1 MFGRDYKSDPMG
13 QYLHVSSCGSLRK
26 KGIAKIKRLQK
37 QGEPPIYMTRG
48 EKEAIKNILM
58 ERAEKISNTAR
69 LTPNYLDNDPDYP
82 WRKWYWNFINL
93 ARCID

>member
-1 MFGRDYKSDPMG
+1 
-13 QYLHVSSCGSLRK
+13 
-26 KGIAKIKRLQK
+26 
-37 QGEPPIYMTRG
+37 MTRG